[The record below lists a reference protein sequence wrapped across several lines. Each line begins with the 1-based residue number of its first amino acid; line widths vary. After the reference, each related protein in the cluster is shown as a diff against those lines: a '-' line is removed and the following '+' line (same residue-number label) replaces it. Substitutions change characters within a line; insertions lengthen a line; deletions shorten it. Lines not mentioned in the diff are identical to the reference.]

1 LIPIEVHS
9 IKKKLKK
16 QKSKR
21 KEVKI
26 MDERAAKDLN
36 CKNCMFA
43 ITKKG
48 TIIGQFLAECRR
60 FPPQVLSIHDTPVI
74 LWPIVSDNPGMYCYE
89 FTEGEK
95 ENE

>member
-1 LIPIEVHS
+1 
-9 IKKKLKK
+9 
-16 QKSKR
+16 
-21 KEVKI
+21 

-43 ITKKG
+43 IPKKG
-48 TIIGQFLAECRR
+48 TIIGKFLAECRR

-89 FTEGEK
+89 FSEGGK

>member
-1 LIPIEVHS
+1 VVHS
-9 IKKKLKK
+9 IRIKSKK

-21 KEVKI
+21 KGVNA
-26 MDERAAKDLN
+26 MDEKAEKDLN

-43 ITKKG
+43 IPKNG
-48 TIIGQFLAECRR
+48 TMIGQFLAECRR

-89 FTEGEK
+89 FTEGGK